1 MAFISEEVVGIKT
14 VDDLIAA
21 LEEFPGELPV
31 RVGAEERLRVR
42 IVRPAPGEATQRRG
56 DVIWIEGDRNAA

>member
-1 MAFISEEVVGIKT
+1 MAFISEEVVGIQT

-31 RVGAEERLRVR
+31 RIGAEERLRVR
-42 IVRPAPGEATQRRG
+42 IVKPAPGESTRRRG
-56 DVIWIEGDRNAA
+56 DAIWIEGDRDAG